1 MDTNNSRAPNP
12 KVKIVRQIIHLSR
25 HHFQLSSSY
34 LEETGIGSGQVPVLL
49 ELERSGELSQRELA
63 QRTRVTP
70 ATMSGT
76 LKRMERAG
84 LIARTSDENDARVS
98 RVRLTEEGHA
108 QCDNAHRGF
117 DRACEQIL
125 SALSDADA
133 EALGALLSRIEDS
146 LPPASL
152 VRRPPSP
159 PPSDEDER

>member
-1 MDTNNSRAPNP
+1 MDANNSRAPNP

-25 HHFQLSSSY
+25 QHFQLCSSH

-84 LIARTSDENDARVS
+84 LIVRTSDENDARVS

-117 DRACEQIL
+117 DRACGQML
-125 SALSDADA
+125 SVLDEESL
-133 EALGALLSRIEDS
+133 ETLGALLSRIEDS
-146 LPPASL
+146 LPPSAAL
-152 VRRPPSP
+152 RRPL
-159 PPSDEDER
+159 PSDEDEG